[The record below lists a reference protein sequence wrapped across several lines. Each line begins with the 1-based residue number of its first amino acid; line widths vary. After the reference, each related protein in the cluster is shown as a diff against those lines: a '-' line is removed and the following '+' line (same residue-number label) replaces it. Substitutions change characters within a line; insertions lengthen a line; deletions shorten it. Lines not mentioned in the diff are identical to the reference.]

1 MSTIDKRRVVITGMG
16 ALTPCGNDMRTT
28 WESLLAGRGGITRIT
43 KFDTTGYSV
52 RIAGEIKGFDPL
64 QWLDRKEAR
73 RLDPV
78 VHYAVAAADMA
89 LEDSGLDPNAE
100 DKDMFG
106 AIIGTGIGG
115 IIEFE
120 QQHTRYLERGPMKI
134 SPFFIPKLMANA
146 ASGQLAIRYGIRG
159 VNYCTVSA
167 CAASAHAVGLA
178 MRSIQLG
185 EADIILAGGAEA
197 AMTPLGISGFQVM
210 TALSTRNDEPER
222 ASRPF
227 DRDRDGFVMSE
238 GSAIMVLEELEHAK
252 KRGAR
257 IYAELVGFGMSADGH
272 HVTSP
277 DPEGRGAVMCMRRA
291 IEHAGHKL
299 EDVDYINAHGTSTP
313 HNDLAETRAVKALFG
328 ERVDS
333 IPVSSSKSMLG
344 HMLGAGGAVEAMV
357 TALSICEG
365 KIHRTLNLEN
375 LEEEFTLDY
384 VPEGTRD
391 ADINLAISNS
401 FGFGGHN
408 TCIAVAK
415 YVE

>member
-52 RIAGEIKGFDPL
+52 QIAGEIKGFDPL
-64 QWLDRKEAR
+64 QWLDKKEAR

-120 QQHTRYLERGPMKI
+120 QQHARYLERGPMKI

-167 CAASAHAVGLA
+167 CASSGHAVGLA
-178 MRSIQLG
+178 VRSIQLG
-185 EADIILAGGAEA
+185 EADIVLAGGAEA

-238 GSAIMVLEELEHAK
+238 GSAVMILEELEHAK

-357 TALSICEG
+357 TALSIREG

-391 ADINLAISNS
+391 ADITLAISNS

-408 TCIAVAK
+408 TCIAVAR

>member
-1 MSTIDKRRVVITGMG
+1 MIQKRRVVITGVG
-16 ALTPCGNDMRTT
+16 ALTPCGNDVRMT
-28 WESLLAGRGGITRIT
+28 WESLLAGKGGITRIT
-43 KFDTTGYSV
+43 KFDTTGFSV
-52 RIAGEIKGFDPL
+52 QIAGEIKGFDPA
-64 QWLDRKEAR
+64 QWLDKKESR

-89 LEDSGLDPNAE
+89 LEDSGLDPGTE

-167 CAASAHAVGLA
+167 CASSAHAVGLA
-178 MRSIQLG
+178 MRSVQLG
-185 EADIILAGGAEA
+185 EADIILAGGSEA

-210 TALSTRNDEPER
+210 TALSTRNDEPDR

-227 DRDRDGFVMSE
+227 DRDRDGFIMSE
-238 GSAIMVLEELEHAK
+238 GSAIMILEELEHAR

-291 IEHAGHKL
+291 IEHAGRKL

-313 HNDLAETRAVKALFG
+313 HNDLAETRAIKALFG
-328 ERVDS
+328 ERADG

-344 HMLGAGGAVEAMV
+344 HMLGAGGAVETIV
-357 TALSICEG
+357 TALSIYEG

-375 LEEEFTLDY
+375 VEEEFTLDY

-391 ADINLAISNS
+391 ADINFAINNS

-408 TCIAVAK
+408 ACIAVAK

>member
-52 RIAGEIKGFDPL
+52 RIAGEIKDFDPL
-64 QWLDRKEAR
+64 QWLDKKEAR

-106 AIIGTGIGG
+106 AVIGTGIGG

-167 CAASAHAVGLA
+167 CASSGHAVGLA

-210 TALSTRNDEPER
+210 TALSTRNDEPGR

-291 IEHAGHKL
+291 INHAGHKL

-328 ERVDS
+328 EHVDS

-344 HMLGAGGAVEAMV
+344 HMLGAGGAVEVIV
-357 TALSICEG
+357 TALSIREG

-408 TCIAVAK
+408 TCIAIAK

>member
-1 MSTIDKRRVVITGMG
+1 MSMIQKRRVVITGVG
-16 ALTPCGNDMRTT
+16 ALTPCGNDIRTA
-28 WESLLAGRGGITRIT
+28 WESLLAGKGGITRIT
-43 KFDTTGYSV
+43 RFDTTGFSV
-52 RIAGEIKGFDPL
+52 QIAGEIKGFDPA
-64 QWLDRKEAR
+64 QWLDKKESR

-89 LEDSGLDPNAE
+89 LEDSGLDPGAE

-134 SPFFIPKLMANA
+134 SPFFRPKLMANA

-167 CAASAHAVGLA
+167 CASSAHAVGLT
-178 MRSIQLG
+178 MRSVQLG
-185 EADIILAGGAEA
+185 EADIILAGGSEA

-238 GSAIMVLEELEHAK
+238 GSAVMILEELEHAR

-291 IEHAGHKL
+291 IEHAERKL

-313 HNDLAETRAVKALFG
+313 HNDLAETRAIKSLFG
-328 ERVDS
+328 ERADG

-344 HMLGAGGAVEAMV
+344 HMLGAGGAVETIV
-357 TALSICEG
+357 TALSIHEG

-375 LEEEFTLDY
+375 VEEEFTLDY

-391 ADINLAISNS
+391 ADINFAINNS

-408 TCIAVAK
+408 ACIAVAK